1 MAIAETREKL
11 NLCSH
16 CQESNSIED
25 LYKCTQCNEMDST
38 EINVDTG
45 SIQYLCDLCTAA
57 HLKKGH
63 SVLDHRS
70 LQPSVCTEH
79 KMVCLEYC
87 IDCDELFCGKCLA
100 KHRSHASKSMAE
112 RASEVRS
119 KIFGLLT
126 EWESNEKAALRKR
139 ESVSGIV
146 NQHESEVEILLK
158 QVEDSIDKLKEEV
171 TAEIRVKFAEFK
183 KSETRFEDHVQKVGQ
198 TQKELRG
205 LLSMSD
211 GSMIEAFQTVETN
224 VGSLGVAQCEIEVYE
239 INTNPFGTTGRFVE
253 LNERLFNQ
261 VVRQLK
267 LPGVEK
273 QHVPTSVNNIGK
285 YPLKTNGAE
294 IFMHNR
300 KFDQNVLLDVS
311 KVVVLAQI

>member
-1 MAIAETREKL
+1 MAIAETGEKL
-11 NLCSH
+11 VLCSN
-16 CQESNSIED
+16 CEKSNSIED

-38 EINVDTG
+38 EINIDTG
-45 SIQYLCDLCTAA
+45 SIHYLCDLCTVA
-57 HLKKGH
+57 HLKKSY
-63 SVLDHRS
+63 SVRDHRS
-70 LQPSVCTEH
+70 LQPSICTEH

-87 IDCDELFCGKCLA
+87 IDCDELFCGKCVA
-100 KHRSHASKSMAE
+100 KHRSHASKSMVE

-119 KIFGLLT
+119 KVFDLLT

-146 NQHESEVEILLK
+146 NQHESEVETLLK
-158 QVEDSIDKLKEEV
+158 QVEDIDKLKEEV

-224 VGSLGVAQCEIEVYE
+224 FGSLGVAQCEIGMYE
-239 INTNPFGTTGRFVE
+239 MNTNAFGTTIGFVE
-253 LNERLFNQ
+253 FNKRIFNQ
-261 VVRQLK
+261 VVEKLK
-267 LPGVEK
+267 LRQVEK
-273 QHVPTSVNNIGK
+273 QHVPASLG
-285 YPLKTNGAE
+285 
-294 IFMHNR
+294 
-300 KFDQNVLLDVS
+300 
-311 KVVVLAQI
+311 